1 MPWFLQMVG
10 FGLLLLGIA
19 VALWISVWVLAF
31 FLIIGVMG
39 VLWSH
44 LREFLVEQGIL
55 NPKYRHAPID
65 EAQDAPSVTIV
76 DADFTRV
83 DETTKIPENKE

>member
-19 VALWISVWVLAF
+19 LALWVSVWVLLF
-31 FLIIGVMG
+31 FLIIGIAG
-39 VLWSH
+39 VVWTH
-44 LREFLVEQGIL
+44 MREFLVEQGIL
-55 NPKYRHAPID
+55 SPRFRTPPMD
-65 EAQDAPSVTIV
+65 EAQDVPTITIV

-83 DETTKIPENKE
+83 DETTKIPETKE